1 MDLKYTNCPK
11 LPIVNTPL
19 CYQFMTLDHFKLPF
33 HCDLTLPLDVGNK
46 MNRKCCMWF
55 THAYIWLEMFKLP
68 WFKWNETIR
77 ERERGLRSGW
87 LPFDVAKHP
96 LKAKRVVN
104 HPLKAFGVGDNPL
117 KVKGVGDHPLKA
129 FRDGQNR
136 AEGWFDHPKKP
147 IGEATLVLGVVAC
160 PSIRPYPEYLREW
173 STTGW
178 PVHRLFWVWSTL

>member
-1 MDLKYTNCPK
+1 M
-11 LPIVNTPL
+11 
-19 CYQFMTLDHFKLPF
+19 
-33 HCDLTLPLDVGNK
+33 
-46 MNRKCCMWF
+46 
-55 THAYIWLEMFKLP
+55 
-68 WFKWNETIR
+68 
-77 ERERGLRSGW
+77 
-87 LPFDVAKHP
+87 AKHP

-136 AEGWFDHPKKP
+136 AEGWFDHPKKT

-178 PVHRLFWVWSTL
+178 PVHRLFWV